1 MSYIGL
7 FSIDKKHIMNLIEL
21 EQQIRTLIAK
31 DEIAAAID
39 LLNNSFE
46 GQEGIDAIILQS
58 GRYHSLKKE
67 QLNGTI
73 DFDTLQTSL
82 NQLRANIL
90 SFVNTQKELLRNS
103 ANPYKSNTI
112 HHDLKLSMA
121 RISILWLL
129 VDTQQDEDGLSIKE
143 ICDQTKTESRKNIY
157 ESLEEMADGELVEKI
172 RIGNNTFWKITE
184 KGITTAE
191 QFEDSPIWNP
201 G

>member
-1 MSYIGL
+1 
-7 FSIDKKHIMNLIEL
+7 MNFTEL

-39 LLNNSFE
+39 LLNESFE
-46 GQEGIDAIILQS
+46 DQEGIDAIILQS

-67 QLNGTI
+67 QLNGTK
-73 DFDTLQTSL
+73 DFDTLQISL

-90 SFVNTQKELLRNS
+90 SFLNTQKELVR
-103 ANPYKSNTI
+103 ANLSKSNTI
-112 HHDLKLSMA
+112 KHDLKLSMA

-129 VDTQQDEDGLSIKE
+129 FDTQHNEDGLSIKE
-143 ICDQTKTESRKNIY
+143 IGDQTNTESRKNIY

-172 RIGNNTFWKITE
+172 RVGNNTFWKITE
-184 KGITTAE
+184 KGVTIAE
-191 QFEDSPIWNP
+191 QFEDSPVWNP

>member
-1 MSYIGL
+1 MD
-7 FSIDKKHIMNLIEL
+7 FIEL
-21 EQQIRTLIAK
+21 EQQIRTLISK

-39 LLNNSFE
+39 LLNISFE
-46 GQEGIDAIILQS
+46 DQEGIDAIILQS

-90 SFVNTQKELLRNS
+90 AFVNTQKEMDRLD
-103 ANPYKSNTI
+103 ANPRKSNTI
-112 HHDLKLSMA
+112 KHDLKLSMA

-129 VDTQQDEDGLSIKE
+129 VDTQQSEDGLSITE
-143 ICDQTKTESRKNIY
+143 ICEQTNVESRRNIHQ
-157 ESLEEMADGELVEKI
+157 SLEEMADGELVEKI
-172 RIGNNTFWKITE
+172 RIGKNTFWKITE
-184 KGITTAE
+184 KGVTIAE

>member
-1 MSYIGL
+1 
-7 FSIDKKHIMNLIEL
+7 MNFTEL
-21 EQQIRTLIAK
+21 EQQIRTLISK

-90 SFVNTQKELLRNS
+90 TFVNTQKEMDQIDGNS
-103 ANPYKSNTI
+103 NKSNTI
-112 HHDLKLSMA
+112 KRDLKLSMA

-129 VDTQQDEDGLSIKE
+129 VDIQQNEDGLSITE
-143 ICDQTKTESRKNIY
+143 IREQTNVESRRNIHQ
-157 ESLEEMADGELVEKI
+157 SLEEMADGELIEKI
-172 RIGNNTFWKITE
+172 RVGNNTFWKITE
-184 KGITTAE
+184 KGLTIAE
-191 QFEDSPIWNP
+191 QFENSPIWNP

>member
-1 MSYIGL
+1 MY
-7 FSIDKKHIMNLIEL
+7 KKHIMNLTEL
-21 EQQIRTLIAK
+21 ERQIRILISK

-39 LLNNSFE
+39 LLNDSFE
-46 GQEGIDAIILQS
+46 GQQGIDAIILQS

-90 SFVNTQKELLRNS
+90 NFVNNQKELMRNS
-103 ANPYKSNTI
+103 ANQCKSSTI
-112 HHDLKLSMA
+112 NHDMKLSMA

-129 VDTQQDEDGLSIKE
+129 VDTQHDEDGLSIKE
-143 ICDQTKTESRKNIY
+143 IVDQTNTGSRKNVY

-172 RIGNNTFWKITE
+172 RVGNNTFWKITE
-184 KGITTAE
+184 KGVTIAE
-191 QFEDSPIWNP
+191 QFEDSPVWNP

>member
-1 MSYIGL
+1 
-7 FSIDKKHIMNLIEL
+7 MNFTEL
-21 EQQIRTLIAK
+21 EQQIRILISK

-90 SFVNTQKELLRNS
+90 TFVNTQKEMDQIGGNS
-103 ANPYKSNTI
+103 NKSNTI
-112 HHDLKLSMA
+112 KRDLKLSMA

-129 VDTQQDEDGLSIKE
+129 VDIQQNEDGLSITE
-143 ICDQTKTESRKNIY
+143 IREQTNVESRRNIHQ
-157 ESLEEMADGELVEKI
+157 SLEEMADGELIEKI
-172 RIGNNTFWKITE
+172 RVGNNTFWKITE
-184 KGITTAE
+184 KGLTIAE
-191 QFEDSPIWNP
+191 QFENSPIWNP

>member
-1 MSYIGL
+1 M
-7 FSIDKKHIMNLIEL
+7 DKKHIMKLIEL
-21 EQQIRTLIAK
+21 ERQVRTLISK

-39 LLNNSFE
+39 LLNDSFE
-46 GQEGIDAIILQS
+46 GQEGIDAIVLQS

-90 SFVNTQKELLRNS
+90 NFVNTQKELVHTDANLR
-103 ANPYKSNTI
+103 KSNTI
-112 HHDLKLSMA
+112 KHDIKLSMA
-121 RISILWLL
+121 RISVLWLL
-129 VDTQQDEDGLSIKE
+129 VDTQQDEYGLSIKE
-143 ICDQTKTESRKNIY
+143 ICAQTNTESRKNIY

-172 RIGNNTFWKITE
+172 RVGNNTFWKITE

-191 QFEDSPIWNP
+191 QFENSPIWNP

>member
-1 MSYIGL
+1 MD
-7 FSIDKKHIMNLIEL
+7 FIEL
-21 EQQIRTLIAK
+21 EQRIRTLIAK

-39 LLNNSFE
+39 VLNTSFE
-46 GQEGIDAIILQS
+46 DQEGMDAIILQS

-90 SFVNTQKELLRNS
+90 SFVNTQKELAHIG
-103 ANPYKSNTI
+103 ANHSKSNTI
-112 HHDLKLSMA
+112 KQDLKLSMA

-129 VDTQQDEDGLSIKE
+129 FDTQQNKDGLSIKE
-143 ICDQTKTESRKNIY
+143 IVDQTNTESRKNIY

-172 RIGNNTFWKITE
+172 RVDNNTFWKITE
-184 KGITTAE
+184 KGITIAE